1 MGILDAYLMKKYL
14 KTFFFTAFLFSII
27 AVVIDFSE
35 KVERFVE
42 SPVTTREI
50 LLQYYPTY
58 LPDINSILWP
68 LFALISVVFFC
79 LRMAKNSEFVAMFS
93 SGFSFMRISRPFL
106 MGAGVIALFLY
117 LGNHYF
123 LPQTNR
129 IKLDFMN
136 KYIERQQASTR
147 VRATHMFISPDTKV
161 YINSYNTLDTTAND
175 LRFET
180 YQDNNL
186 VKIVMA
192 KRMQYQGPPNHWL
205 LTDMETRLFDGTKE
219 TFEIQ
224 RNARLD
230 TTLNIYPE
238 DFVSWQND
246 QKRLTS
252 PQIEAYLDRAKF
264 RGAGNTRPFEIEYY
278 KRTADPI
285 SIFILTII
293 GVAVASRKVR
303 GGTGLHLAQGVMI
316 GSLYIFLSRFSTTFA
331 MDPKVTPWLG
341 VWAPNLVFAVVAW
354 FMVRRAQE

>member
-1 MGILDAYLMKKYL
+1 MGKLDAYLLGKYL

-79 LRMAKNSEFVAMFS
+79 SRMAKNSEFVAMFS
-93 SGFSFMRISRPFL
+93 SGFSFLRISRPFIL
-106 MGAGVIALFLY
+106 GAAVIASLLY
-117 LGNHYF
+117 VGNHYF
-123 LPQTNR
+123 LPKTNK

-136 KYIERQQASTR
+136 KYIERQQPSTR

-161 YINSYNTLDTTAND
+161 YINSYNTLDSTAND
-175 LRFET
+175 IRFET
-180 YQDNNL
+180 YKDDEL
-186 VKIVMA
+186 VKILMA
-192 KRMQYQGPPNHWL
+192 KRMQYKESPNHWTISDL
-205 LTDMETRLFDGTKE
+205 EERHFDGTKE
-219 TFEIQ
+219 EFEI
-224 RNARLD
+224 RRSDRID
-230 TTLNIYPE
+230 TVLNIYPE

-252 PQIEAYLDRAKF
+252 PQIEDYLERAKF
-264 RGAGNTRPFEIEYY
+264 RGAGNTKPFEIEYY
-278 KRTADPI
+278 KRTADPV

-331 MDPKVTPWLG
+331 TDPNVSPWLG

-354 FMVRRAQE
+354 YLVRRAQE

>member
-1 MGILDAYLMKKYL
+1 MGKLDAYLVKKYL

-42 SPVTTREI
+42 SPVTAHEI
-50 LLQYYPTY
+50 LLRYYPTY

-79 LRMAKNSEFVAMFS
+79 SRMAKNSEFVAMFS
-93 SGFSFMRISRPFL
+93 SGFSFVRISRPFL
-106 MGAGVIALFLY
+106 IGAAVIAMLLY
-117 LGNHYF
+117 VGNHYF
-123 LPQTNR
+123 LPKTNR
-129 IKLDFMN
+129 VKLDFMN

-180 YQDNNL
+180 YEDDNL

-192 KRMQYQGPPNHWL
+192 KRMQYKEAPNYWTISDL
-205 LTDMETRLFDGTKE
+205 ETRRFDGNKE
-219 TFEIQ
+219 QFVIE
-224 RNARLD
+224 RNAKID
-230 TTLNIYPE
+230 TALNIYPE

-252 PQIEAYLDRAKF
+252 PQIEEYLERAKF

-278 KRTADPI
+278 KRTADPV

-293 GVAVASRKVR
+293 GLAVASRKVR

-331 MDPKVTPWLG
+331 MDPNITPWLG
-341 VWAPNLVFAVVAW
+341 VWAPNLVFAGVAW
-354 FMVRRAQE
+354 YLVRKAQE